1 MHSREMDI
9 VLNIKIL
16 ILLSVANGA
25 PVLAKRLLGVHLAR
39 PIDCGACFVDGR
51 PWLGSSKTIRGLAA
65 SVIATSAVAPVI
77 GIAWKLGLLAAVAAM
92 IGDLTAS
99 FIKRRL
105 GYASS
110 EMALGLDQV
119 PESLLPI
126 LALAPFLGL
135 TLWDIAAVVLVFS
148 AATPI
153 VSRLLFRLGIRDRP
167 Y

>member
-1 MHSREMDI
+1 
-9 VLNIKIL
+9 
-16 ILLSVANGA
+16 
-25 PVLAKRLLGVHLAR
+25 
-39 PIDCGACFVDGR
+39 
-51 PWLGSSKTIRGLAA
+51 
-65 SVIATSAVAPVI
+65 
-77 GIAWKLGLLAAVAAM
+77 M

-99 FIKRRL
+99 FVKRRL

-110 EMALGLDQV
+110 DMALGLDQV
-119 PESLLPI
+119 PESLLPV

-135 TLWDIAAVVLVFS
+135 TLWDIAAVVLIFS